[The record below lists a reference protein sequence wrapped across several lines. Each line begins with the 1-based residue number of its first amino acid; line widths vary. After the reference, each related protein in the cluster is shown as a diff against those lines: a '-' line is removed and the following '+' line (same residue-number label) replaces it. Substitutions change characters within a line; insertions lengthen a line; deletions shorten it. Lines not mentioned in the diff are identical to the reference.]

1 MCIRDSLNGNR
12 DIIKYSVC
20 ARLWQGDYV
29 RALSFQRELSHWIH
43 ISDKKKTTNV
53 VNTLSLD
60 GLDNY
65 RKKRG
70 DFFINLAEGFIEDFE
85 VLKFL
90 EAFRFFAKQAN
101 EEEYYT
107 LKKLLNN

>member
-1 MCIRDSLNGNR
+1 M
-12 DIIKYSVC
+12 
-20 ARLWQGDYV
+20 
-29 RALSFQRELSHWIH
+29 SFQRELSHWIH
-43 ISDKKKTTNV
+43 GFDKKKTINV
-53 VNTLSLD
+53 VNTFSLD

-90 EAFRFFAKQAN
+90 EAFRFFTKQAN

-107 LKKLLNN
+107 LKKTFE